1 MVCTVT
7 FPLRFVVF
15 TKLKHVTPPKTAA
28 DSATGGDG
36 ELYGLIADDP
46 QYKHEMSCL
55 NCGLF
60 YTLCGLFLL
69 PDYRHQVSIRFFFFF
84 FCWTERLGMKGMG
97 GDERSQCFFFC
108 FTTNTG
114 DF

>member
-60 YTLCGLFLL
+60 YTRCGLSAPRLQASGFN
-69 PDYRHQVSIRFFFFF
+69 QVFFFF